1 MQGIKFWV
9 GSEMVGKIASFGV
22 KRVKGFA
29 HPSKVSAN
37 IRLFLPPF
45 FLGGGGL
52 LGFKFETVS
61 FRILVTCLFNTKL
74 LLVVIIALVRVHK
87 DFLNNNLK
95 QRQFLPY
102 AS

>member
-45 FLGGGGL
+45 FLGGGGT
-52 LGFKFETVS
+52 LGF
-61 FRILVTCLFNTKL
+61 
-74 LLVVIIALVRVHK
+74 
-87 DFLNNNLK
+87 
-95 QRQFLPY
+95 
-102 AS
+102 